1 MWSLWKK
8 PRIWT
13 SESHANTAST
23 VGLIYI
29 FIRYSIWSIK
39 GNGSSE
45 YIFQFVLREAS
56 GQIILF
62 TVIFFQRKRQLCE
75 EMVSLLDILQPGFSC
90 RRGMIL
96 YELHTVLLILGLG
109 NVEQD
114 ETKSKTYLKRSL
126 KCLKE
131 CLKILKF
138 QSRSTFPGKLY
149 VAVSATASDIETCVK
164 NKLSSK

>member
-1 MWSLWKK
+1 MWSLWKE

>member
-1 MWSLWKK
+1 MVNKRK
-8 PRIWT
+8 RI
-13 SESHANTAST
+13 E
-23 VGLIYI
+23 YI
-29 FIRYSIWSIK
+29 
-39 GNGSSE
+39 E

>member
-114 ETKSKTYLKRSL
+114 ETKSKIYLKRSL

-131 CLKILKF
+131 CLKILRF